1 VTGHTPIREDGFTLV
16 ELLVVILIIGILA
29 AIAIPSLITQRSK
42 AHDVSAKADARSAEL
57 AIEQWK
63 QDHDTYNAT
72 SADLQTEDQDLA
84 GNPRLTITGT
94 ATATTGV
101 VRGSRAGADP
111 AARCTG
117 PTGRP
122 RRRRARRPARQRRS
136 APPVCASRAV
146 PD

>member
-94 ATATTGV
+94 ATTYTVKVRSNSQNSSDFSVSRDASGHLAHDCSPAGV
-101 VRGSRAGADP
+101 GGCPAGG
-111 AARCTG
+111 TW
-117 PTGRP
+117 
-122 RRRRARRPARQRRS
+122 
-136 APPVCASRAV
+136 
-146 PD
+146 

>member
-1 VTGHTPIREDGFTLV
+1 MTGRTPKREDGFTLV

-29 AIAIPSLITQRSK
+29 AIAIPSLLTQRAK

-84 GNPRLTITGT
+84 GNPRRTITGD
-94 ATATTGV
+94 ATTYTVKVRSNSQNSSDFSVSRDAAGHLSHACSPAGV
-101 VRGSRAGADP
+101 GGCPSGG
-111 AARCTG
+111 TW
-117 PTGRP
+117 
-122 RRRRARRPARQRRS
+122 
-136 APPVCASRAV
+136 
-146 PD
+146 